1 MRSPPALALLT
12 AALLAA
18 ALAACGGKDPAVAGD
33 GATAGDPSALPAPEG
48 GRGSITGMP
57 DAGTPGQ
64 TGAPAPAPP
73 QLDENGNPLPPA
85 DPNAVADPAAP
96 VDPNA
101 PLDPALP
108 VPAAHDPA
116 AVDAALAA
124 PTPAGEPSP
133 EDAVAVVR
141 DYYAAINAHRYERAY
156 ALWSDG
162 GRASGQDAQ
171 QFANGFAQTAGVS
184 VELAP
189 PGRVDAGAGQR
200 HIEVPVSITATQR
213 DGSQRRFVGA
223 YTLRRA
229 VVDGASAEQRA
240 WRIASADIRELK
252 P

>member
-1 MRSPPALALLT
+1 MRSSPALALLT
-12 AALLAA
+12 AAVLAA
-18 ALAACGGKDPAVAGD
+18 ALAACGGKDPAAAGD
-33 GATAGDPSALPAPEG
+33 GHVAGDPSALPAPEG

-57 DAGTPGQ
+57 NAGEPGQ
-64 TGAPAPAPP
+64 TGAPAATPP

-85 DPNAVADPAAP
+85 DPNAPPATDPNTPADPAVP
-96 VDPNA
+96 V
-101 PLDPALP
+101 
-108 VPAAHDPA
+108 AAANDPA
-116 AVDAALAA
+116 AVDPAAAGAA
-124 PTPAGEPSP
+124 TPAGEPTP

-141 DYYAAINAHRYERAY
+141 EYYASINAHRFERAY

>member
-1 MRSPPALALLT
+1 MRSSPALALLT
-12 AALLAA
+12 AAMIAA
-18 ALAACGGKDPAVAGD
+18 ALVACGGKDPAAAGD
-33 GATAGDPSALPAPEG
+33 GQASGDPSTLPAPEG

-57 DAGTPGQ
+57 NAGEPGQ
-64 TGAPAPAPP
+64 TGAPAATTP

-85 DPNAVADPAAP
+85 DPNAPPATDPNAPASPADPAAP
-96 VDPNA
+96 V
-101 PLDPALP
+101 
-108 VPAAHDPA
+108 PAANDPA
-116 AVDAALAA
+116 AVDAAGAA
-124 PTPAGEPSP
+124 TPAGEPTP

-141 DYYAAINAHRYERAY
+141 DYYASINAHRYERAY

-213 DGSQRRFVGA
+213 DGSQRRYVGA

>member
-1 MRSPPALALLT
+1 MRSPPTFALLT

-18 ALAACGGKDPAVAGD
+18 ALAGCGGKDPAAAGG
-33 GATAGDPSALPAPEG
+33 GAGAGDPSALPAPEG

-57 DAGTPGQ
+57 DAGQPGQ

-85 DPNAVADPAAP
+85 EPNAATDPAAP

-101 PLDPALP
+101 PVDPALP
-108 VPAAHDPA
+108 VPAANDPA
-116 AVDAALAA
+116 AVDAAAAA
-124 PTPAGEPSP
+124 PAPAGEPSA

-141 DYYAAINAHRYERAY
+141 DYYGAINAHRYERAY
-156 ALWSDG
+156 ALWSDS

-200 HIEVPVSITATQR
+200 HVEVPVSITATQR

-223 YTLRRA
+223 YTLRRT

>member
-1 MRSPPALALLT
+1 MRSSPALALLT
-12 AALLAA
+12 AALLSA
-18 ALAACGGKDPAVAGD
+18 ALAACGGKDAAVDGD
-33 GATAGDPSALPAPEG
+33 GHNAGDPSALPAPEG

-57 DAGTPGQ
+57 DAGQPGPA
-64 TGAPAPAPP
+64 GAPAATPP
-73 QLDENGNPLPPA
+73 QLDENGNPLPPT
-85 DPNAVADPAAP
+85 DPNAAPDPNAPVDPAAP
-96 VDPNA
+96 V
-101 PLDPALP
+101 
-108 VPAAHDPA
+108 PAAQDPA
-116 AVDAALAA
+116 AVDAAPANPADPAA
-124 PTPAGEPSP
+124 AAGEPTA

-189 PGRVDAGAGQR
+189 AGRVDAGAGQR
-200 HIEVPVSITATQR
+200 HIEVPVSVTATQR

-223 YTLRRA
+223 YTLRRTM
-229 VVDGASAEQRA
+229 VDGASAEQRA